1 MEHAPAEGG
10 LQERQ
15 LVAGRYRL
23 TARHREDETNEV
35 WRAFDESAQ
44 HVVILAFLRDRQ
56 PASRDRFVAEAR
68 RIAMQPPTVM
78 RVAAIH
84 DDADGTFIVYEDL
97 VPQSE
102 VLDGFA
108 PGAPSPELPH
118 ASLIG
123 QGLTGLK
130 TVINLRDPALID
142 KRLLV
147 ESASEFAAV
156 ARSRFAEVHLDEARL
171 KTIATQARAL
181 LDRVVVEARAL
192 LEGID
197 PSGLGSVSERGSVV
211 AQRLAL
217 LRLRARVPT
226 LPRLSL
232 PRLSL
237 PRFSLPRFSLPA
249 PRVRSP
255 RVATP
260 PAETVVRPARAPR
273 APRAPRLGRPVIHVR
288 WGRVL
293 FRGLSLGLIATF
305 VATFP
310 PDLATNLATD
320 LKSEFDTRLEQ
331 VLQPAP
337 PAAPQ
342 LARATFELPPLSAY
356 GAAFEAQAA
365 YPTAKPNGPVEWVVA
380 LRNTGSVGWYKGIDG
395 AQASLALPDGT
406 NAAVQSTPFVGP
418 GQVGWFVV
426 HVRASA
432 VPGAYKLPLTPR
444 IDGRGPLPDLG
455 IFATVTVSTAP

>member
-1 MEHAPAEGG
+1 MQDTEHAPAEGG

-23 TARHREDETNEV
+23 TARHHEDETTDV
-35 WRAFDESAQ
+35 WRGFDEPGN
-44 HVVILAFLRDRQ
+44 HVVILTFLRDRS
-56 PASRDRFVAEAR
+56 PASRDRFVTEAR
-68 RIAMQPPTVM
+68 RMALQPPTVM
-78 RVAAIH
+78 RIAGIH
-84 DDADGTFIVYEDL
+84 DDADLTFIVYEDV
-97 VPQSE
+97 VPGS
-102 VLDGFA
+102 
-108 PGAPSPELPH
+108 STELTDE
-118 ASLIG
+118 SSIG
-123 QGLTGLK
+123 HGLSGLR
-130 TVINLRDPALID
+130 TVIGLRDPALID
-142 KRLLV
+142 SRLLM
-147 ESASEFAAV
+147 ESATEFAAS
-156 ARSRFAEVHLDEARL
+156 ARSRLAEVRLDEERL
-171 KTIATQARAL
+171 KTIAAQARPL

-197 PSGLGSVSERGSVV
+197 PSGLASVFERGTLV
-211 AQRLAL
+211 AQRLTD
-217 LRLRARVPT
+217 LRPHVPMPT
-226 LPRLSL
+226 LPKLSL

-237 PRFSLPRFSLPA
+237 PA
-249 PRVRSP
+249 PRVRRSP

-260 PAETVVRPARAPR
+260 RVETVVRPAREPR
-273 APRAPRLGRPVIHVR
+273 APRAPRFGGRPVIRVR

-305 VATFP
+305 AATFP
-310 PDLATNLATD
+310 PELAANLATNLR
-320 LKSEFDTRLEQ
+320 SEFDTRLEQ

-337 PAAPQ
+337 PAAPT

-356 GAAFEAQAA
+356 GATFETQGA
-365 YPTAKPNGPVEWVVA
+365 YPTARPNGPVEWVVA

-418 GQVGWFVV
+418 GQVGWFVI

-432 VPGAYKLPLTPR
+432 EVGAYKLPLRPQ

-455 IFATVTVSTAP
+455 IFATVTVSTKP